1 MRNSRRV
8 MLQLSLGI
16 LCGLILI
23 LLPAALL
30 PGPTNSPTTN
40 TCSSYCYGPS
50 SLANRYPPVAGPA
63 TLGSSYPGASI
74 LGILFLILLPSL
86 VFSVLVRR
94 WARTRTGGRATF
106 E

>member
-1 MRNSRRV
+1 MRNIS
-8 MLQLSLGI
+8 MEILGAVI
-16 LCGLILI
+16 LKLFH
-23 LLPAALL
+23 PAFL
-30 PGPTNSPTTN
+30 PGPANPPTTIPGSGYSDVRRPQGN
-40 TCSSYCYGPS
+40 GH
-50 SLANRYPPVAGPA
+50 PPEGGPA